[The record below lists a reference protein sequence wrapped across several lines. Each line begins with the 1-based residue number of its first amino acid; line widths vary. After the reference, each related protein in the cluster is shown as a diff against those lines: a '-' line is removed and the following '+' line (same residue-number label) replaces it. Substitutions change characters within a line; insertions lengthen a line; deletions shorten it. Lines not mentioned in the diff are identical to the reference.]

1 MLPFRASLPRAILG
15 PDAGRTQPLKV
26 TTNTPDLLIV
36 EDKPVFL
43 GLMLIIFILVFVGAA
58 AMIVA
63 SGEPWG
69 ILFGLFGGGMGFIG
83 FAVFVRRVQVVF
95 HRPEGYVEFRRRN
108 LFGGSRVR
116 HGLDEIARAE
126 LEESR
131 SDDGGPLWRV
141 ALVIEEGPSVGRHPV
156 TLAYTNGRGHQRVA
170 EAINRWLDAVRGQV
184 RHGA

>member
-1 MLPFRASLPRAILG
+1 M
-15 PDAGRTQPLKV
+15 KV

-36 EDKPVFL
+36 DDKPLLL
-43 GLMLIIFILVFVGAA
+43 GLMLIVFILVFVGAA
-58 AMIVA
+58 AMIVM

-69 ILFGLFGGGMGFIG
+69 ILFGLIGGGMGFAA

-95 HRPEGYVEFRRRN
+95 HRPEGYVELRRRN
-108 LFGGSRVR
+108 IFGGSRVR

-131 SDDGGPLWRV
+131 SDNGGLLWRV
-141 ALVIEEGPSVGRHPV
+141 ALVIDEGPSVGRHPV

-170 EAINRWLDAVRGQV
+170 EAINRWLDVARGQA
-184 RHGA
+184 RRGA